1 METKQSCQQTQV
13 GWGFQRRLSECQRE
27 RMNGQ
32 TKTILRE
39 KLQLYA
45 LKKMKERIEYFSY
58 TTERD
63 PTDIRQ
69 VQHRQPLRDSLNPDS
84 NLDTFITQ
92 YSP

>member
-1 METKQSCQQTQV
+1 MEIKQSCQQTQV
-13 GWGFQRRLSECQRE
+13 GWGFQRRLSEYQRE

-69 VQHRQPLRDSLNPDS
+69 VQQRQPLRDSLNPDS

>member
-1 METKQSCQQTQV
+1 MGISEEAV
-13 GWGFQRRLSECQRE
+13 RECQRE

-45 LKKMKERIEYFSY
+45 LKKMKERTEYFSY

-63 PTDIRQ
+63 IKRDALLDIRQ
-69 VQHRQPLRDSLNPDS
+69 VQQRQPLRDSLNPDT
-84 NLDTFITQ
+84 NLDTFITH